1 MLYTDFRDGN
11 FIERE
16 NELTK
21 VHKDYFLLTAIFF
34 SGIIF
39 LILYTLYRD
48 IITSKT
54 IASKRHLL
62 EILEGGKT
70 LTLINIFLC

>member
-34 SGIIF
+34 FWNNLS
-39 LILYTLYRD
+39 YTVYNLPRYNY
-48 IITSKT
+48 
-54 IASKRHLL
+54 L
-62 EILEGGKT
+62 ENNCFEET
-70 LTLINIFLC
+70 LT